1 MSQKCA
7 GRYSDHSVVA
17 GQMQI
22 GDGQR
27 CKLLESEF
35 RSPLSIF
42 DKTEVDDDSFAEL

>member
-17 GQMQI
+17 GQMQF

-27 CKLLESEF
+27 CRLLESEF

-42 DKTEVDDDSFAEL
+42 DKTQVDEDYFAEQ